1 MPARAFIDSD
11 RNCAADRQPGGIVVM
26 PARAFIDSD
35 VTPLFSH
42 KPGGIRR
49 NAREGIY

>member
-11 RNCAADRQPGGIVVM
+11 AALKAANPGRG
-26 PARAFIDSD
+26 
-35 VTPLFSH
+35 LC
-42 KPGGIRR
+42 R

>member
-1 MPARAFIDSD
+1 MVRLT
-11 RNCAADRQPGGIVVM
+11 RTMGVVM

-35 VTPLFSH
+35 TLTLDQLLTPEGLS
-42 KPGGIRR
+42 R

>member
-11 RNCAADRQPGGIVVM
+11 PAFTTLIAARCA
-26 PARAFIDSD
+26 S
-35 VTPLFSH
+35 L
-42 KPGGIRR
+42 

>member
-11 RNCAADRQPGGIVVM
+11 LKLFVIVNGQM
-26 PARAFIDSD
+26 
-35 VTPLFSH
+35 
-42 KPGGIRR
+42 GR